1 MQFSISKRY
10 FLKALNHVSH
20 AISANSPVPAL
31 SGIKIELTN
40 DQLILTAS
48 DSNMTIVKT
57 IDIQEPD
64 YQIVMNETGAIVL
77 ESKYLLEMI
86 RRLDGDTVKFDVA
99 DTTFTKISGNAVEYK
114 INGIPARDYPDIDI
128 KHPLTYLDIDAAD
141 LMSLI
146 HQTTFAVS
154 KKEQRPVLTGV
165 NFRNL
170 NGMLTAVGTDSYR
183 LSQKQIPVD
192 SNEMFNVTIPAR
204 VLDDVDKII
213 ENPGKIRFYISD
225 RYVQFAITDT
235 LVQSRLIDGSFPETD
250 RLIPSSHT
258 QKLTVKVDDL
268 MAALDRCA
276 FIRNDGMAIVKM
288 SVNADGITIA
298 SRNQEVGSSNETV
311 DYIRYE
317 GDPIEIAFSGD
328 YARDAIR
335 ALNCD
340 TVVFLMSG
348 EMKAFLIEN
357 IEFDHTIELLLPV
370 RTYN

>member
-1 MQFSISKRY
+1 MQFTISKRY
-10 FLKALNHVSH
+10 FLKALNHVAK
-20 AISANSPVPAL
+20 AISPNSPVPAL
-31 SGIKIELTN
+31 SGIKIELSD

-57 IDIQEPD
+57 IDRNEPD
-64 YQIVMNETGAIVL
+64 YQITSSENGSVVL
-77 ESKYLLEMI
+77 ESKYLLEMV
-86 RRLDGDTVKFDVA
+86 RRLDGETVNIDVV
-99 DTTFTKISGNAVEYK
+99 DTTFTKIRGESVEYK
-114 INGIPARDYPDIDI
+114 INGIPSRDYPDIEI
-128 KHPLTYLDIDAAD
+128 RHPLMYLDIEASD
-141 LMSLI
+141 LISLI

-183 LSQKQIPVD
+183 LAQKQIPVD

-204 VLDDVDKII
+204 VLDDVEKII
-213 ENPGKIRFYISD
+213 ENPGKIRFYISE
-225 RYVQFAITDT
+225 RYVQFVIMDT

-250 RLIPSSHT
+250 RLIPSGYN

-268 MAALDRCA
+268 VSALDRCA

-288 SVNADGITIA
+288 HVDENGITIT
-298 SRNQEVGSSNETV
+298 SRNQEVGSSSETV
-311 DYIRYE
+311 DYISYE
-317 GDPIEIAFSGD
+317 GEPIDIAFSGD
-328 YARDAIR
+328 YAREAIR
-335 ALNCD
+335 ALDCE